1 MKYTIVD
8 AKNGNA
14 KMIQQDFA
22 KIEDAEAKL
31 KIVKA
36 KASDKYTPVLVGV
49 DADGNF
55 HSLDKAAEKP
65 KAPVK

>member
-14 KMIQQDFA
+14 KMIQQDYA

-31 KIVKA
+31 KILKA
-36 KASDKYTPVLVGV
+36 KVSERHAPTIVGV
-49 DADGNF
+49 DADGAF

-65 KAPVK
+65 KAPGK